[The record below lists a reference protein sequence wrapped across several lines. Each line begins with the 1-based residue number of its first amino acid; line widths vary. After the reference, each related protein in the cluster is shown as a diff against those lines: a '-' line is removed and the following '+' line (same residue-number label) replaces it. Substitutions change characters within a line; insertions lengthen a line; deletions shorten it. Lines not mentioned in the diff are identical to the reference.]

1 MIFNVTTMKKI
12 VIAALLALPAVA
24 FAQKEAKPNINKALS
39 ALKAGKYD
47 EAKSTIDA
55 ATTYEK
61 TMNDGKTWFY
71 RGLIYGA
78 LDTTSAYKSAED
90 LTSVAAA
97 SFKKAEELAG
107 GKASSYFIQDATGGI
122 LIYDNVKSS
131 ISQRY
136 LYKGDKLFTT
146 DQFKEALV
154 AFEKGLTFTGGD
166 TVFYQYAGYAAYNA
180 EDRTKAVDYL
190 RKYGEKGGRQ
200 AQALTMAPLLEYE
213 DKNFEQALTDARAVL
228 KIIPTQKDMKIVE
241 LNSLIELKRYDEA
254 SKLIETKLAENPND
268 AQENYLLGML
278 NNELGKEDEAKKNF
292 ENALKADPKHF
303 EAALALARY
312 AYKDAKAIKDQM
324 NALSISA
331 ADKKKRYELDAV
343 YVEKLK
349 AVLPYWER
357 CEKINPSDQTVL
369 DALYLIY
376 SDLDNKAGISRIE
389 KRYKEL
395 GVEN

>member
-1 MIFNVTTMKKI
+1 MKKI
-12 VIAALLALPAVA
+12 VIATLLVLPAIA
-24 FAQKEAKPNINKALS
+24 FAQKEVKPNINKALS
-39 ALKAGKYD
+39 ALKSGKYD
-47 EAKSTIDA
+47 EAKSMIDA

-78 LDTTSAYKSAED
+78 LDTTSAYKPTED
-90 LTSVAAA
+90 LALVAAA

-107 GKASSYFIQDATGGI
+107 GKASSYFIQDANGGM
-122 LIYDNVKSS
+122 LLYDQAKSS

-136 LYKGDKLFTT
+136 LFNGDKLFAK
-146 DQFKEALV
+146 DQFKEALTL
-154 AFEKGLTFTGGD
+154 FEKGITFTNGD

-180 EDRTKAVDYL
+180 DDRKKASEYL
-190 RKYGEKGGRQ
+190 RKYTEKGGRQ

-213 DKNFEQALTDARAVL
+213 DKNFEQALADARAVL
-228 KIIPTQKDMKIVE
+228 KTNPNQKDMKIVE

-254 SKLIETKLAENPND
+254 SKLIEAKLAQNPND

-292 ENALKADPKHF
+292 ENAVKADPKHF
-303 EAALALARY
+303 EANLALARF
-312 AYKDAKAIKDQM
+312 AYKDAKTIKDQM

-331 ADKKKRYELDAV
+331 ADKKKRYELDAI

-349 AVLPYWER
+349 TVLPYWER

>member
-1 MIFNVTTMKKI
+1 MKKI

-24 FAQKEAKPNINKALS
+24 FAQKEVKPNINKALS
-39 ALKAGKYD
+39 ALKSGKYD

-78 LDTTSAYKSAED
+78 LDTTSVYKATED

-97 SFKKAEELAG
+97 SFKKAEELSG
-107 GKASSYFIQDATGGI
+107 GKASSYFIQDANGSI
-122 LIYDNVKSS
+122 LLYDNVKSS

-136 LYKGDKLFTT
+136 LYNGDKLFAK
-146 DQFKEALV
+146 DQFKEALTL
-154 AFEKGLTFTGGD
+154 FEKGIAFTNGD
-166 TVFYQYAGYAAYNA
+166 TVFYQYAGYAAYNGD
-180 EDRTKAVDYL
+180 DRAKAVDYL
-190 RKYGEKGGRQ
+190 RKYVEKGGRQ
-200 AQALTMAPLLEYE
+200 GAAMTMAPLLEYE

-228 KIIPTQKDMKIVE
+228 KVIPTQKDMKIVE

-254 SKLIETKLAENPND
+254 SKLIETKLAQNPND

-278 NNELGKEDEAKKNF
+278 NNELGKEEEAKKSF

-303 EAALALARY
+303 ESALALAKY
-312 AYKDAKAIKDQM
+312 AYKDAKTIKDQM

-357 CEKINPSDQTVL
+357 CEKLNPTDQTVL

-376 SDLDNKAGISRIE
+376 SDLDNKAGIARIE